1 MAITEAKLKY
11 LWNPWGIS
19 DPMSYRKFLFI
30 KVEKL
35 QSESFE
41 TQEWDQN
48 SAHLLIETNDCQ
60 RNSFS
65 QIIQECD
72 QDLFI
77 VCFLADTLAIILW
90 GLGQKVASRL
100 AW

>member
-72 QDLFI
+72 QDFVYHLFSCRYTGHHTHI
-77 VCFLADTLAIILW
+77 PFL
-90 GLGQKVASRL
+90 
-100 AW
+100 